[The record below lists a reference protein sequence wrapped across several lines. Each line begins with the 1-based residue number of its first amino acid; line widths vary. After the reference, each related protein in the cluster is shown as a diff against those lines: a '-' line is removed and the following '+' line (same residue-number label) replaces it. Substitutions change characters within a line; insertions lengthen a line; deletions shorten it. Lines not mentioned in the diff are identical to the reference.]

1 MTGTY
6 TQLYIQLVFAVKH
19 RDARIKKE
27 WQERLFSYIA
37 SIIEAKG
44 NKSIIVNGV
53 TDHVH
58 IFIGLNPSVSI
69 SELARDL
76 KNNSSKF
83 VNENKLSPSKFNWQ
97 EGYGAFSYSRS
108 HIDAV
113 YNYILNQEEHHRK
126 KTFKEEYIEF
136 LKAFEIEY
144 SDKYLFEWFED

>member
-1 MTGTY
+1 M
-6 TQLYIQLVFAVKH
+6 
-19 RDARIKKE
+19 
-27 WQERLFSYIA
+27 FSYIA

>member
-1 MTGTY
+1 MAGTY

-83 VNENKLSPSKFNWQ
+83 VNE
-97 EGYGAFSYSRS
+97 
-108 HIDAV
+108 
-113 YNYILNQEEHHRK
+113 
-126 KTFKEEYIEF
+126 KTISF
-136 LKAFEIEY
+136 
-144 SDKYLFEWFED
+144 